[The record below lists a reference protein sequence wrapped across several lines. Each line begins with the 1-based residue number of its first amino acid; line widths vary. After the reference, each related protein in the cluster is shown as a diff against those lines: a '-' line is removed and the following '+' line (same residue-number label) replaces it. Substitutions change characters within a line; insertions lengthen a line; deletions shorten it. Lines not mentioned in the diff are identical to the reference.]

1 MVVRQVDGHGQI
13 KGEVLNI
20 SSLMY
25 MGLPIIAGD
34 YPSFLN
40 EGEKAN
46 RKWFS
51 GVLWTWLS

>member
-1 MVVRQVDGHGQI
+1 
-13 KGEVLNI
+13 
-20 SSLMY
+20 MY

-46 RKWFS
+46 RKWFQECC
-51 GVLWTWLS
+51 GLGFLKGKWIDIYLIWMH